1 MKKLSIYVFL
11 GLLWCNISFAVEIP
25 KGYCESPGGWIPC
38 PKELKVDKEKKNKL
52 EIAAKN
58 KKNEFDDEITKLKG
72 LKDVVNSK
80 YERFKINFNTS
91 LNSVE
96 DTILFTKNTDILEIR
111 EKLIELIN
119 LKKKYFDGNRFKKL
133 KVKIRSVKV
142 DIVKLNKSKDY
153 KSLIK
158 LIKEINQAEEKK
170 NHQLIKNQTV
180 EKINKRQL
188 IEAIGLDDEISKIK
202 AAITT
207 FDLIIA
213 RDINPLREKVD
224 NLDAQGEN
232 KISFWKIPSRIV
244 KLLRSLVH

>member
-11 GLLWCNISFAVEIP
+11 GLLWCNTSFAVEIP

-80 YERFKINFNTS
+80 YKRFKINFNTS
-91 LNSVE
+91 LNSAE

-119 LKKKYFDGNRFKKL
+119 LKKQYFDGNRFKKL

-142 DIVKLNKSKDY
+142 DIVKLFV
-153 KSLIK
+153 SL
-158 LIKEINQAEEKK
+158 
-170 NHQLIKNQTV
+170 
-180 EKINKRQL
+180 R
-188 IEAIGLDDEISKIK
+188 
-202 AAITT
+202 
-207 FDLIIA
+207 F
-213 RDINPLREKVD
+213 
-224 NLDAQGEN
+224 
-232 KISFWKIPSRIV
+232 SFRGVTMIPSGLNSRP
-244 KLLRSLVH
+244 

>member
-11 GLLWCNISFAVEIP
+11 GLLWCNTSFAVEVP

-58 KKNEFDDEITKLKG
+58 KKNEFDDEITKLKA

-80 YERFKINFNTS
+80 YERFRINFNTS

-119 LKKKYFDGNRFKKL
+119 LKKRYFDGNKFKKL
-133 KVKIRSVKV
+133 KLKIRSVKV

-188 IEAIGLDDEISKIK
+188 IEAIRLDDKISMIK
-202 AAITT
+202 SDIAA

-224 NLDAQGEN
+224 NLDAQGKN

>member
-1 MKKLSIYVFL
+1 MIEKKGKRTSIRKT
-11 GLLWCNISFAVEIP
+11 I
-25 KGYCESPGGWIPC
+25 KGKTIHI
-38 PKELKVDKEKKNKL
+38 KNRNLNTRKIRKFNLKKSVSKNKL

-119 LKKKYFDGNRFKKL
+119 LKKQYFDGNRFKKL

-188 IEAIGLDDEISKIK
+188 IEAIRLDDKISMIK
-202 AAITT
+202 SDIAA

-224 NLDAQGEN
+224 NLDAQGKN